1 MRTKAVVYSTK
12 RSENNF
18 PKPLDNR
25 IKMCYNKYVKRRG
38 CAETNVDNGKQK
50 LPQKNVK
57 NLLTNPTACGIIKT
71 LPRENKIIKD
81 RFKSIKPKGID
92 TMENKK
98 MTKAQKFAMLKNIP
112 AVKENPMLVE
122 FIDHEVELLSKK
134 NSADKKPTAQ
144 QTANEGIKTAIV
156 EGMEVNRLYT
166 ITEIIKEIPE
176 CADMTNQRVSAL
188 VRQLVDAD
196 KVKRTEDKRKAYFSL
211 IVGE

>member
-1 MRTKAVVYSTK
+1 MANT
-12 RSENNF
+12 E
-18 PKPLDNR
+18 
-25 IKMCYNKYVKRRG
+25 
-38 CAETNVDNGKQK
+38 
-50 LPQKNVK
+50 
-57 NLLTNPTACGIIKT
+57 
-71 LPRENKIIKD
+71 
-81 RFKSIKPKGID
+81 
-92 TMENKK
+92 KK
-98 MTKAQKFAMLKNIP
+98 MTKAVAWGI
-112 AVKENPMLVE
+112 VKGIVEKSNHPQTAELVAK
-122 FIDHEVELLSKK
+122 IDNELALLAKK

-156 EGMEVNRLYT
+156 EGMEPNRLYT